1 MAMDALLIHDLA
13 IEFCRPGLE
22 VLLKTYLKIMDDI
35 DFDQLIE
42 ALKHLVDVYHDEI
55 APYAVSLCQK
65 LGEAYLRLL
74 ASKDSNEE
82 EDTET
87 ALTAEGLMTA
97 ITRVLGSISGQY
109 KQLYPQLEEILE
121 RPIEATFTEVGSS
134 SIEDGITLLSEL
146 LYNQEQVSPRMWK
159 FFFIITDLYNNDRG
173 ILDDFIHQ
181 ACVPLINYM
190 QKNPQQFLQAH
201 FEGFGSAMDVM
212 FNLIAKIFHNS
223 QQKQDELEAICAVT
237 LIIQMLES
245 IQGIEGS
252 LGNII

>member
-1 MAMDALLIHDLA
+1 MAMDALLTHDLA

-42 ALKHLVDVYHDEI
+42 ALKHLVDVYHGEI

-65 LGEAYLRLL
+65 LGDAYLRLL
-74 ASKDSNEE
+74 ASKDSNDE

-97 ITRVLGSISGQY
+97 ITRVLTSISGQY
-109 KQLYPQLEEILE
+109 KELYPQLEEILE
-121 RPIEATFTEVGSS
+121 RPIEATFTVVGSS
-134 SIEDGITLLSEL
+134 SVEDGIACLSEL
-146 LYNQEQVSPRMWK
+146 LYNQDQISPRMWK

-173 ILDDFIHQ
+173 IIDEFIHE
-181 ACVPLINYM
+181 ACVPLINFM
-190 QKNPQQFLQAH
+190 QKNPEQFLQAH
-201 FEGFGSAMDVM
+201 FEGFGSALDVM
-212 FNLIAKIFHNS
+212 FNLIGRIFQVSQAKE
-223 QQKQDELEAICAVT
+223 DELEAICAIS
-237 LIIQMLES
+237 LIIKMLEA
-245 IQGIEGS
+245 IQGIEAS